1 MRDPKTSRSHSMQIV
16 GQDASRVGFYSYDLI
31 NYSLTDSFRIEK
43 NKQKQSKAL
52 MNWPFSCDSY
62 FLVTLLFFSFN
73 IVSCFHSARY
83 SVQADSSWDIRGS
96 AVFRLGSI
104 SCAWLRARK

>member
-1 MRDPKTSRSHSMQIV
+1 MRDPKTSRSYSMQIV

-31 NYSLTDSFRIEK
+31 NYSLTDSYRIEK

-52 MNWPFSCDSY
+52 MNSY
-62 FLVTLLFFSFN
+62 FLVTLLFLSFN

-104 SCAWLRARK
+104 SCAWLRGRK